1 MIFQNQWNFRLCGVF
16 LIDSHFMVD
25 GSKFLSGS
33 MSALSCMI
41 NLELS
46 HVNIL
51 SKVDLLSPEAKKQ
64 LDSYLEPDTLT
75 LLTSGGSQSR
85 SAFEDKYHSLS
96 EALARVLDD
105 YSLVKY
111 FPLDI
116 NDEENIGDLLITIDN
131 VLQVQ
136 SLLQIFLS
144 KLNKYLE
151 PGIDLGS
158 LLVRVITNRRGGQSS
173 LICPPAKSMFLKR
186 KIIQTKCVGDQT

>member
-1 MIFQNQWNFRLCGVF
+1 
-16 LIDSHFMVD
+16 MVD

-136 SLLQIFLS
+136 SLLQIFLL
-144 KLNKYLE
+144 KLNKYID
-151 PGIDLGS
+151 PGIGRSWLS
-158 LLVRVITNRRGGQSS
+158 PCSGGNEGSS
-173 LICPPAKSMFLKR
+173 LICPPVKSMFLKR
-186 KIIQTKCVGDQT
+186 KK